1 GEGESAVAYKTI
13 PFGAPELLNDAALS
27 AASDVMVFAFQP
39 KPAGGDFSA
48 IFQVVGTVSSL
59 ASSLQF
65 SLDGGTTWTE
75 LVAAAS
81 FLATGTV
88 LYTLTP
94 AIAGVLCRIHTT
106 TLTGSQTFYV
116 CSN

>member
-1 GEGESAVAYKTI
+1 VAYKTI

-27 AASDVMVFAFQP
+27 AASDLIFAFQP

-59 ASSLQF
+59 VSNLRV

-75 LVAAAS
+75 VVAAAS

-88 LYTLTP
+88 IYTLTP
-94 AIAGVLCRIHTT
+94 AIAGALYEIHAT
-106 TLTGSQTFYV
+106 TLTGSQNFYV